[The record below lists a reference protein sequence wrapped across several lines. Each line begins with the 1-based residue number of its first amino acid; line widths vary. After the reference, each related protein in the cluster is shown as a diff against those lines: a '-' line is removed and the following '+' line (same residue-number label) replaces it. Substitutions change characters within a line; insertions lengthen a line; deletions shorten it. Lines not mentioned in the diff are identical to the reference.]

1 MNEIDMNA
9 DLGESFGAYEW
20 GADDTLLDIVSSAN
34 IACGFHAGDP
44 HAMRRTVESCVQRDV
59 AIGAHPGLP
68 DRLGFGRR
76 EMAVTP
82 EEAADFVLYQ
92 IGALQA
98 FVRAAGGMLR
108 HVKLHGA
115 LYHMASKDEI
125 LADAIAR
132 VVHRLDSELLLYG
145 PPAGRLREA
154 AAAVGLRYVAE
165 GFADRLYMSDGSLA
179 PRHKPGAVLDQTES
193 VVRQALSLAREGAV
207 RTLCVHGDTPRA
219 AEHAERIAQALREAG
234 IAVRPPR

>member
-1 MNEIDMNA
+1 MNEIDINA

-20 GADDTLLDIVSSAN
+20 GADETLLQFVSSAN

-44 HAMRRTVESCVQRDV
+44 HAMRRTAESCVKRGV

-92 IGALQA
+92 TGALQA
-98 FVRAAGGMLR
+98 FVHAAGGKLR

-115 LYHMASKDEI
+115 LYHMASKDER
-125 LADAIAR
+125 LAVAIVK
-132 VVHRLDSELLLYG
+132 VVHQLDPKLLLYG
-145 PPAGRLREA
+145 PPAGRLLES
-154 AAAVGLRYVAE
+154 AAAVGLRYVVE
-165 GFADRLYMSDGSLA
+165 GFADRLYLSDGTLA
-179 PRHKPGAVLDQTES
+179 PRQLPGAVLDQTES
-193 VVRQALSLAREGAV
+193 VVRQALSLAREGAI
-207 RTLCVHGDTPRA
+207 RTLCVHGDTARA
-219 AEHAERIAQALREAG
+219 AEHAERIAEALREAG
-234 IAVRPPR
+234 ITVRPPR